1 MPLPT
6 SAADYTRKV
15 AMQKDILFALQP
27 TNIVNPDQTKYNP
40 GMGLYRTAGQSIIQ
54 RPSSQFSAL
63 RAGCR
68 VCADVHS
75 TLKIPAVHYPA

>member
-1 MPLPT
+1 MPLPL
-6 SAADYTRKV
+6 SAADRTRQV

-27 TNIVNPDQTKYNP
+27 TNIVNPAQTKYNP

-68 VCADVHS
+68 VCTDVH
-75 TLKIPAVHYPA
+75 TLKTPAVHYPA